1 MLAMARPLPLAAV
14 ARLRLLAA
22 GTGVGTGAPW
32 VGTVGTGGA
41 PVGLPWA
48 LSVAMGA
55 LGVAGAVVGDGWGR
69 LQMEPARPALLSRSC
84 VADAAAAVA
93 PAVVNLATMP
103 TGGVMPGGGVFGMDA
118 PAVAATGSGF
128 IVDAK
133 GVVVTNAHVV
143 RGAAAAGVRVTLHD
157 GRTVNGKVVAA
168 DAASDIAVV
177 QLDADKSPYP
187 CARLGR
193 SDNLRA
199 GEFVVALGSPLHL
212 DNTVTCGIIS
222 NTTRRASDLGMGGG
236 ARARTAYLQ
245 TDAAINQGNSGGPL
259 CDLDGHVV
267 GVNTMKALGADGVS
281 FAIPIDDAKG
291 VIAQLLEHGRVRR
304 PYVGM
309 KLLALTPGIC
319 ESLRASSRTSFPPK
333 ECESA
338 VLVPH
343 VHPGAPAERGGLRS
357 GDVIVKAN
365 GQDVNGVQMVM
376 DALDPGKGSAIGSKV
391 HFEVMRRDASA
402 RGGITRVRV
411 TVQTEEMRQSR

>member
-1 MLAMARPLPLAAV
+1 
-14 ARLRLLAA
+14 
-22 GTGVGTGAPW
+22 
-32 VGTVGTGGA
+32 
-41 PVGLPWA
+41 
-48 LSVAMGA
+48 MGA
-55 LGVAGAVVGDGWGR
+55 FLGN
-69 LQMEPARPALLSRSC
+69 LNHARDC
-84 VADAAAAVA
+84 GQEHDD
-93 PAVVNLATMP
+93 
-103 TGGVMPGGGVFGMDA
+103 GGGV
-118 PAVAATGSGF
+118 AVVL
-128 IVDAK
+128 VDQ
-133 GVVVTNAHVV
+133 V
-143 RGAAAAGVRVTLHD
+143 REYCSRKD
-157 GRTVNGKVVAA
+157 GREEAIAHQTHVPRRDERERAA
-168 DAASDIAVV
+168 
-177 QLDADKSPYP
+177 
-187 CARLGR
+187 
-193 SDNLRA
+193 
-199 GEFVVALGSPLHL
+199 
-212 DNTVTCGIIS
+212 
-222 NTTRRASDLGMGGG
+222 
-236 ARARTAYLQ
+236 AYLQ